1 MKQPRPGP
9 LERIKDL
16 CSEAVC
22 TKCGMIGADVRP
34 NWQPLQSHPLGH
46 PERLLDSLPR
56 LGVERR
62 ARTPTHRPRSILG
75 SEAQLRK
82 PRNAHPKA
90 EPSTSIRA
98 GGIRATL
105 AACVIPSLRQ

>member
-56 LGVERR
+56 LGSSGGREPLLTAR
-62 ARTPTHRPRSILG
+62 ARYWAVRLSFGSHETPTPRPSRAPAT
-75 SEAQLRK
+75 E
-82 PRNAHPKA
+82 
-90 EPSTSIRA
+90 RA
-98 GGIRATL
+98 G
-105 AACVIPSLRQ
+105 